1 MYYRKTSLVLILT
14 IILTNNIFAH
24 GEQVL
29 GVALADL
36 LALILG
42 ISLILRSRVGW
53 KYRIAILLNTLITV
67 PLSFNTIVFIWE
79 SNHNV
84 MDYFLLWTLFQFIA
98 VLLIFAPLWIISE
111 KFLKKKQVHKSEEIK

>member
-14 IILTNNIFAH
+14 IVLTNNIFAH

-36 LALILG
+36 FALIFG
-42 ISLILRSRVGW
+42 AILILRSRVGW
-53 KYRIAILLNTLITV
+53 KYRVAILLNTLITV

-84 MDYFLLWTLFQFIA
+84 MDYFLLWTLFQFIVVA
-98 VLLIFAPLWIISE
+98 LIFTPLGIISE
-111 KFLKKKQVHKSEEIK
+111 KYLKKKQENKSGEL